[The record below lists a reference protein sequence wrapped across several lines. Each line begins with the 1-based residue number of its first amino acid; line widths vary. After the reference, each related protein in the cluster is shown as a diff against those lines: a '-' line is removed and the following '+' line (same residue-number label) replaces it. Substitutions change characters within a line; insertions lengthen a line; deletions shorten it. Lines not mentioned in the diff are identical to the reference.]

1 MNRIDESG
9 RPLHSS
15 ALPFEA
21 MALMERGKAA
31 AKAGRKAEARYF
43 FSQVLEMVPE
53 HPDALLW
60 LAYLAGG
67 GKPSLTYLARLL
79 EADPTN
85 QRARA
90 AIRWARARVSSP
102 TAPSSSSPQARPSR
116 QGRYARGFFVGM
128 IVVMLGLVGGL
139 ATAAF
144 VLDAPLATPTRAQ
157 PIAAVSTATLAPTYA
172 ATSTPAPSPTFSPTP
187 TSAPTA
193 TKTPTATKP
202 SPTATATRATA
213 SPTAPPPS
221 FTPSAGPAT
230 ATVLP
235 TTVASP
241 TPFPTARIGDSF
253 RWIDVDLTHQRLVA
267 YEGETPVYTVIV
279 STGLPR
285 TPTVTGR
292 FKIYVK
298 YRAADMSGPGY
309 YLRQVPYVMYFYRGY
324 GLHGTYWHS
333 NFGQPMSH
341 GCVNL
346 PTPDAEWLFNWASVG
361 TPVVVHH

>member
-1 MNRIDESG
+1 MNWIDKSG
-9 RPLHSS
+9 QPLRPS
-15 ALPFEA
+15 ALPREA
-21 MALMERGKAA
+21 MTLMERGQAA

-43 FSQVLEMVPE
+43 FGQVLETVPDY
-53 HPDALLW
+53 PDALLW

-67 GKPSLTYLARLL
+67 GHPSLAYLARLL

-90 AIRWARARVSSP
+90 AIRWARARASSP
-102 TAPSSSSPQARPSR
+102 AAPSISSPQARPSNR
-116 QGRYARGFFVGM
+116 GRYVRGAFVGLM
-128 IVVMLGLVGGL
+128 VVMLGLVGGL

-144 VLDAPLATPTRAQ
+144 VLDAPVATPTQAQ
-157 PIAAVSTATLAPTYA
+157 PIAAVSTATLVPTNA
-172 ATSTPAPSPTFSPTP
+172 ATSTTAPSSTFSRTS

-193 TKTPTATKP
+193 TQTQTATKP

-213 SPTAPPPS
+213 SATASPPS
-221 FTPSAGPAT
+221 STPSAVPAT
-230 ATVLP
+230 ATSLP
-235 TTVASP
+235 TVDPSP

-309 YLRQVPYVMYFYRGY
+309 YLRQVPYVMYFFRGY
-324 GLHGTYWHS
+324 GLHGTYWHN

>member
-1 MNRIDESG
+1 MIDRIEKPKQPS
-9 RPLHSS
+9 RST
-15 ALPFEA
+15 ALPREA
-21 MALMERGKAA
+21 ITLMERGKTA

-43 FSQVLEMVPE
+43 FSLVLEMVPN

-60 LAYLAGG
+60 LAYLVGG
-67 GKPSLTYLARLL
+67 GQPSLVYLARLL

-90 AIRWARARVSSP
+90 AIRWAR
-102 TAPSSSSPQARPSR
+102 TKPQAPALPPPEPRPSTR
-116 QGRYARGFFVGM
+116 GRYVRGVLVGLL
-128 IVVMLGLVGGL
+128 VVTLGLVGGL
-139 ATAAF
+139 ASAAF
-144 VLDAPLATPTRAQ
+144 VLDAPRATPTRASLVV
-157 PIAAVSTATLAPTYA
+157 AVSTAPPGSTVTP
-172 ATSTPAPSPTFSPTP
+172 TSTAVPSPTPSSTA
-187 TSAPTA
+187 TSLPTA
-193 TKTPTATKP
+193 TEPP
-202 SPTATATRATA
+202 PTATATRVTP

-221 FTPSAGPAT
+221 SIPGAVP
-230 ATVLP
+230 P
-235 TTVASP
+235 TTTYQPTVAASS

-298 YRAADMSGPGY
+298 YPAADMSGPGY

-324 GLHGTYWHS
+324 GLHGTYWHN

-346 PTPDAEWLFNWASVG
+346 PTPDAAWLFEWASVG
-361 TPVVVHH
+361 TPVVVHY

>member
-1 MNRIDESG
+1 MLSRTEEPK
-9 RPLHSS
+9 RPPRST
-15 ALPFEA
+15 ALPREA
-21 MALMERGKAA
+21 IILMERGKAA
-31 AKAGRKAEARYF
+31 ARAGRKAEARYF
-43 FSQVLEMVPE
+43 FNTVLEIVPD
-53 HPDALLW
+53 HPGALLW

-67 GKPSLTYLARLL
+67 GQPSLVYLARLL

-90 AIRWARARVSSP
+90 AIRWARARA
-102 TAPSSSSPQARPSR
+102 TPQALTSLPSPEPGPSTR
-116 QGRYARGFFVGM
+116 GRYVGG
-128 IVVMLGLVGGL
+128 VLVGLLVLTCGLVGGL

-144 VLDAPLATPTRAQ
+144 VLDAPRVTLTRASLVV
-157 PIAAVSTATLAPTYA
+157 AVSTATPVPTA
-172 ATSTPAPSPTFSPTP
+172 TTTSTAVPSPTSSPTP
-187 TSAPTA
+187 TSLPTA
-193 TKTPTATKP
+193 TEPP
-202 SPTATATRATA
+202 PTATATRATP

-221 FTPSAGPAT
+221 STPSAVPAT
-230 ATVLP
+230 ATYQP
-235 TTVASP
+235 TVAASA
-241 TPFPTARIGDSF
+241 TPFPTARIGDTF

-298 YRAADMSGPGY
+298 YPAADMSGPGY

-324 GLHGTYWHS
+324 GLHGTYWHN

-346 PTPDAEWLFNWASVG
+346 PTPDAAWLFDWASVG
-361 TPVVVHH
+361 TPVVVHY